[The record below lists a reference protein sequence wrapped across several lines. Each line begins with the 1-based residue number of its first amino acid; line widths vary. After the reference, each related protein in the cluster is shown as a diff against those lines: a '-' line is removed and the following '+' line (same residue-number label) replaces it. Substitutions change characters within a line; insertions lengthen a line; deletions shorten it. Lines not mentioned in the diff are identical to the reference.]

1 MNWLRAISLAAL
13 LLLLVPILV
22 LLYYGLGPFR
32 TPAGYSTAVLRSI
45 ALSLFSSALAV
56 VVDILLF
63 TPLAYYLA
71 RGRDRLAESLVDIPV
86 SVPHPIIGVA
96 LLLLNSP
103 LTPTGKFLL
112 SFNIN
117 FFNTILGLVTALVI
131 ISAPIYVKSLQPY
144 FESRDAS
151 AEDFAMGMGASRFR
165 TLFSVVLPDSF
176 DGLTSASLIS
186 MSRAL
191 SEFGSISIIA
201 YYVLQYPF
209 YGVSPAS
216 VTIFE
221 LFNGAVPGGL
231 DAAVTASAAMILVA
245 LPIAL
250 AGPFV
255 RRRARAR

>member
-13 LLLLVPILV
+13 LLLLVPILI

-56 VVDILLF
+56 AIDILVF

-96 LLLLNSP
+96 LLILDSP

-112 SFNIN
+112 SFHIN

-131 ISAPIYVKSLQPY
+131 ISAPIYIKSLQPY

-151 AEDFAMGMGASRFR
+151 AEDFAMGMGASRLR

-250 AGPFV
+250 AGHFV
-255 RRRARAR
+255 RRRARTR

>member
-13 LLLLVPILV
+13 ALLLVPIVV
-22 LLYYGLGPFR
+22 LLYYGLGPLR
-32 TPAGYSTAVLRSI
+32 SPAGYGAAVFRSI
-45 ALSLFSSALAV
+45 ELSLFSSAVAV
-56 VVDILLF
+56 AVDIALF

-71 RGRDRLAESLVDIPV
+71 REEDRIAESLVDIPV

-96 LLLLNSP
+96 LLILDSP
-103 LTPTGKFLL
+103 ITPSGKFLL
-112 SFNIN
+112 GLHISFY
-117 FFNTILGLVTALVI
+117 NTLLGLVTALVI
-131 ISAPIYVKSLQPY
+131 MSAPIYVKSMQPY

-151 AEDFAMGMGASRFR
+151 AEEFAMGLGASRLR

-216 VTIFE
+216 VTIFQ
-221 LFNGAVPGGL
+221 LFSGNVAGGL

-250 AGPFV
+250 AGHLF
-255 RRRARAR
+255 RRRRRS

>member
-96 LLLLNSP
+96 LLILDSP

-151 AEDFAMGMGASRFR
+151 AEDFAMGMGASRLR

-221 LFNGAVPGGL
+221 LFSGAVPGGL

-250 AGPFV
+250 AGHFV